1 MINQEELI
9 AQLSKA
15 LSQIAD
21 TLPHV
26 EIRNLLFPTEMMK
39 GAVATLYA
47 YIIKFCQRAIGWYTE
62 GKLKHILT
70 SITRPSALRFK
81 DLVEEIAE
89 CSRRVDNLAVTSAQA
104 EQRSVHLLLQKVE
117 QMIIG

>member
-1 MINQEELI
+1 MVNQEELI

-15 LSQIAD
+15 LAQIAD
-21 TLPHV
+21 ALPRI
-26 EIRNLLFPTEMMK
+26 EIKNLLFPTEMMK

-47 YIIKFCQRAIGWYTE
+47 YIIKFCQRAISWYTE
-62 GKLKHILT
+62 GRLKHILT
-70 SITRPSALRFK
+70 SLTRPSALRFK

-104 EQRSVHLLLQKVE
+104 EQRDMHLLLQRVE
-117 QMIIG
+117 RMIIG